1 MNGETISIV
10 LTLSLFALSTEA
22 GEGGDNVLFRDIT
35 SQLETKV
42 EELFQQPFF
51 LRLSDESIPL
61 LRRMTFTPYWTY
73 FAMGFADACDT
84 WFAIKN
90 PQNELEERVNMYVA
104 EDSFHYNFFL
114 HDVEKV
120 LGYTLDRYGSYA
132 AVMRHVWGDDTRAVR
147 EYIYGWLDCVNRYKD
162 PVVTLATFEAVE
174 MTLKPIFTT
183 IYKYVYLP
191 ESGLKGLEYFGQKHV
206 ELEANHS
213 QFSWFRDEATPFL
226 PIGDLEI
233 TLQKWKGCFYYCVVV
248 SVPSV
253 GSPL

>member
-1 MNGETISIV
+1 MKVAIV
-10 LTLSLFALSTEA
+10 LTLTLFTGTAKSGGSDGTTLL
-22 GEGGDNVLFRDIT
+22 GEIT
-35 SQLETKV
+35 AQLDEKV

-51 LRLSDESIPL
+51 RRLSDESIPIR
-61 LRRMTFTPYWTY
+61 RRMTFIPYWTY

-84 WFAIKN
+84 WFAIEN
-90 PQNELEERVNMYVA
+90 PQNELEERVNLYVA

-114 HDVEKV
+114 NDVETV
-120 LGYTLDRYGSYA
+120 LGYTLDRYGSYS
-132 AVMRHVWGDDTRAVR
+132 AVMRHVWGDDTRPVR

-183 IYKYVYLP
+183 IYKYMYLP
-191 ESGLKGLEYFGQKHV
+191 ENGLKDLEYFGQKHV

-213 QFSWFRDEATPFL
+213 QFSWFNDKGTPFL

-233 TLQKWKGCFYYCVVV
+233 TVEQRERGVE
-248 SVPSV
+248 V
-253 GSPL
+253 GNEIYQR